1 MPSTIV
7 IGTGI
12 SAAAYLI
19 SIQQYLKSINKTLGD
34 IHLLGGPDLWQ
45 KMSPHHA
52 MGQPQQLLTG
62 NLLGTGREDRGFSS
76 QPVPGADFMKAGLFS
91 TVIKYYLNQHCHV
104 QIPFSYVTNISK
116 TGAAYS
122 LKLDGRVGGRI
133 TCDQVIIAM
142 GPGTPRALME
152 EDGKP
157 SEVNVEAFKGS
168 IVGGNEFMDPDW
180 TMPDDSNI
188 ADATVAVYGGSAT
201 ASWVVELAAMRKM
214 QVLLWFTRPGSGENP
229 WDAEARFSEAFP
241 AGNRNSAIEKDFEKV
256 RDVLKLTKV
265 VRDLETGK
273 LKLTLKNKDGQS
285 VVQLVDL
292 FVYALGADHLTK
304 GIKTILDPGIHSS
317 LVAFYDKNFAISS
330 KPSLL
335 AIGTENRSLI
345 IVGSAMSSEAGFGK
359 DTLWLQGD
367 PQRLIE
373 NNTRSIK
380 LASYKDI
387 SNTLP
392 AAARPTEGIAMVMAS
407 IEALNEYMPVTVSSQ
422 RRLVMH
428 STPDFTTSAGVLP
441 KGSPNPDAGH
451 DRLHDIDF
459 EWDIN
464 FNTSNRTQLAAY
476 IAQSTD
482 LSPFSANFAV
492 ALIVHLRTRPGNVL
506 GLSDPQVHFVI
517 STAER
522 FTQAL
527 IKLNPHINYGATRLV
542 YDKLWGPD
550 KYLEICIE
558 YITTPEEWKQY
569 WKVNGIEC

>member
-1 MPSTIV
+1 MPTTIV

-34 IHLLGGPDLWQ
+34 IYLLGGPDLWQ

-52 MGQPQQLLTG
+52 MGQPQQLLSG

-91 TVIKYYLNQHCHV
+91 TVIKYYLNQHCHA

-116 TGAAYS
+116 AGAAYS
-122 LKLDGRVGGRI
+122 LQLTGGVGGRI

-152 EDGKP
+152 EDNKP
-157 SEVNVEAFKGS
+157 SEVNIESFKGS
-168 IVGGNEFMDPDW
+168 IVGGNEFMDPGW
-180 TMPDDSNI
+180 TMPDNASL
-188 ADATVAVYGGSAT
+188 AEATVAVYGGSAT
-201 ASWVVELAAMRKM
+201 AAWVVELAVMRKM

-229 WDAEARFSEAFP
+229 WEAEARFSEAFP
-241 AGNRNSAIEKDFEKV
+241 AGNRNSTIEKDFEEV
-256 RDVLKLTKV
+256 RSVLKLTKV
-265 VRDLETGK
+265 ARDPETGK
-273 LKLTLKNKDGQS
+273 LKLTLKNKEGLPVIQI
-285 VVQLVDL
+285 VDL
-292 FVYALGADHLTK
+292 LVYALGADHLTK

-317 LVAFYDKNFAISS
+317 LVAYYDKNFAISS
-330 KPSLL
+330 RPSLL

-373 NNTRSIK
+373 NNTRGIK

-407 IEALNEYMPVTVSSQ
+407 IEALNEYMPVRVASQ

-428 STPDFTTSAGVLP
+428 STPDLITSTGEHQG
-441 KGSPNPDAGH
+441 KPNPDAGH
-451 DRLHDIDF
+451 DRLHDIGF

-476 IAQSTD
+476 IAQTTD
-482 LSPFSANFAV
+482 LSPFPANFAV
-492 ALIVHLRTRPGNVL
+492 ALIVHLRTRPGNAL
-506 GLSDPQVHFVI
+506 GLSDPQVDRVI

-527 IKLNPHINYGATRLV
+527 IKLNPRIHFDATRLI
-542 YDKLWGPD
+542 YDKLWGAD
-550 KYLEICIE
+550 KYLSICIE

-569 WKVNGIEC
+569 WKSNGIEC